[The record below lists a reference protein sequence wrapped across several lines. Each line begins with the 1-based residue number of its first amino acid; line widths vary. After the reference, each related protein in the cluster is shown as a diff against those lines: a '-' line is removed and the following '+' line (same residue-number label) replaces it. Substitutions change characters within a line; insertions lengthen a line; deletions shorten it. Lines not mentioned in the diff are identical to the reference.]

1 VVPAALVAEAAGEAH
16 RPNVAAE
23 RPGHAVDPAQ
33 QHRGGVVQSS
43 TVAKELIGD
52 AEAQV
57 VTFVVGGNGGVTLTE
72 QLGEG
77 KQVKL
82 MALEARHD
90 QHWPRIPT

>member
-1 VVPAALVAEAAGEAH
+1 M
-16 RPNVAAE
+16 
-23 RPGHAVDPAQ
+23 
-33 QHRGGVVQSS
+33 QSS

-57 VTFVVGGNGGVTLTE
+57 VTLVVGGNGGFTLTE

-77 KQVKL
+77 QQIKL

>member
-1 VVPAALVAEAAGEAH
+1 M
-16 RPNVAAE
+16 
-23 RPGHAVDPAQ
+23 
-33 QHRGGVVQSS
+33 QSS

-57 VTFVVGGNGGVTLTE
+57 VTLIVGGNGGFTLTG

-82 MALEARHD
+82 MALEARLD
-90 QHWPRIPT
+90 QHRPRMPA